1 MQEWLSWLSLA
12 ALVSIGLTDQEATL
26 AVNTNKGVH
35 VISDHFLSLTLD
47 PEILLRGTTSL
58 GAARTLNMAKGLAP
72 AYLRLGGP
80 DSNRYTFKMAPDPG
94 EQTENYTITV
104 PHWIVVN
111 QFARDTGLD
120 LVVCLNIL
128 QRDGDSWDPTDA
140 RGLVAFSDKM
150 GYNPGWQLGYEL
162 QDLTDDI
169 SAIQLGRDVATLREL
184 LSTFPRFQH
193 SLVLGP
199 DITKFRN
206 TEDINFLK
214 DYLHEAG
221 SVLSGL
227 TWHPHFNNQVN
238 VTSDEMTGK
247 SDSLDWDIDTLSKS
261 TSRFASRKP
270 LWIVESNGKRS
281 DGTFKDALIW
291 ARRLGSAARLGA
303 EVIMRQPSDQGLI
316 HPEPDYWVSVLH
328 KMLIGRSVLATQL
341 SRGNKTHLHLYAH
354 CANTVEH
361 PCGTAGYE
369 LGAVALFGVNLMDNA
384 VRVVVKAEAWGGQAE
399 GEVHQYVV
407 TAGVGGDPLRSRKVL
422 LNGKPLEL
430 DSDGRLPVLSP
441 SILRLDPSHTVTLP
455 AYSIGFWVVPGAK
468 ARPCTSPPPPD
479 PRVDHFHMAAVSG
492 TQADLEGVEGESKK
506 AKRKS
511 YLKPKPILL
520 TGGELDNA
528 TKEAGIAEI
537 SEDKGNLSEK
547 LGERLVP
554 KRFKRYT
561 PSENGPYVIPG
572 MEVNLFNPDHNGN
585 KNRAHPHHKKRKEG
599 DDSNKHKH
607 RRKAGGN
614 KGQGDDLTIIQASL
628 FDPSRYHSSE
638 EDYFG
643 NPDLEEDEFP
653 QGDVFLKTGK
663 DSDEEGANNDYDYID
678 TEDDRPHPRE
688 KVDND
693 DESVVPDYEDGRY
706 LYGPGEFFEPL
717 KQPDVTTQHMNY
729 GELWEADALND
740 VSMDEIPADHDLGT
754 VVYEMHLEKA
764 GNESKIANERTTPL
778 GSQVIITSSENIE
791 AEAVDEYHNDGAS
804 REKRNY
810 HPHATYQTHNK
821 ENREQNIAH
830 KIENLE
836 IEKHGRE
843 VNKNKNVNSRNYQSH
858 SDAKNVEKSPFDDS
872 LQEDGDLIHK
882 HTSKKPIPDHEDQS
896 SNVRKTDRIKIINEP
911 VHDEKNSNI
920 YFENE
925 DQEPEIKPSQNAKTK
940 GKKIRIILVEDSSEQ
955 ESSVSGQFDDI
966 KLEKELTIDTQEN
979 TEKVKRAQESTI
991 NEYIEKEIQ
1000 HLINAKINTK
1010 SSKNQTN
1017 SATTRTI
1024 RDDKNSKDDL
1034 SKGDETVRVRKSN
1047 ADNDRRRH
1055 GKDVKT
1061 RQTPKQN
1068 DEMEYIKFVE
1078 SEDPFNIKQI
1088 YEDTGLKEYH
1098 KSKDGKAKKEVTIKY
1113 VRSSKERE
1121 NQEDLRKIGQRAL
1134 PYDTD
1139 RSYLYS
1145 SDRASA
1151 RHRLKKSSDESYTED
1166 FIDTTQ
1172 KYASEMRKVET
1183 PKSYDGQEEALIR
1196 KASSQTSK
1204 RVRNKREVFEQVNET
1219 LQNKTSHSDEDK
1231 EETSSSDKSNH
1242 FSKNILQADSED
1254 ILEPNVEYSNET
1266 SSYPEERKFTLSE
1279 ESGPLTESSTL
1290 SSDENSFNN
1299 KKIKRTPESQIDPV
1313 YYFAFD
1319 ENMNPTYELLLRN
1332 KRKKEQIDDIF
1343 IKKHVSLFE
1352 DDSQRYTQKEQLAD
1366 ASVIERTLE
1375 EKLPESPVT
1384 YGKEE
1389 AKQTLDEDNE
1399 RSVRNLDMFQ
1409 SSVEVKDS
1417 IPESQILFSETEVV
1431 QNNIGESNFDSS
1443 QFNGKDQ
1450 SEFGMKNSDDK
1461 AMFEEQVDENQQV
1474 DLDGEEHQNKED
1486 ILTQVINETRTE
1498 EGSEAEPKTPSLV
1511 QPEDMDTLTNFE
1523 SDTVANYN
1531 EDYHVANSEQVEYI
1545 TTTSDQ
1551 LGYSNKPD
1559 HINPSSMVNV
1569 DNEVSPIRKNR
1580 EDMLDGK
1587 ETFPNENDLN
1597 EMNRIALSIPNEKQ
1611 SSSSVIEE
1619 NPASE
1624 PPQTILT
1631 DNPLP
1636 IEEPEKLNSI
1646 DIIDDSNK
1654 EIGEIKDHTNLK
1666 RNEDGTQDQ
1675 IKLDPPLDTVDKME
1689 ETTPIA
1695 QTQEK
1700 SPEDTKVDVL
1710 DSEIF
1715 KPFQNGPKGLT
1726 PTIQPIKRVPTVS
1739 YLKKRE
1745 ERINALKKHR
1755 ENFMARLYGK
1765 DFGGVNKKREIIN
1778 PGKQRQEAANKLTN
1792 INAFSDMFSKDGTTN
1807 NILTMKSS
1815 KPDIPGNKIFTGL
1828 ELSQQL
1834 SSSEM
1839 GEERVSTNHD
1849 TVPPI
1854 ISNLKLEP
1862 HDNETIQSQAS
1873 LVDTIKSLPEGI
1885 NKRMSNPEKMY
1896 QEKEMR
1902 EKSDRFN
1909 YNDEP
1914 YTINLSDNNSGKG
1927 LLMENNQ
1934 NIETSSDKIIEDDL
1948 DKQDHKQTQEFTL
1961 DGEHHSSG
1969 SKKVGRTLPLTEDE
1983 ADYLFSFENM
1993 GDVFERIEREIFLS
2007 PDMFIE
2013 EDYNPSLV
2021 TARHEGSLHDT
2032 LPYRG
2037 GRQVYLMNRDGN
2049 EKWPDYAIEDDIFL
2063 TDQFSPYI
2071 LEVDDRNLYEDD
2083 KIIMPTY
2090 EDDKIVM
2097 PTYDDD
2103 MLVMDDPK
2111 LYLGNDVF
2119 GLPGENSYQHNG
2131 AREHMNREVLK
2142 RFLQSLNKDEEEEL
2156 ENLMRTIKG
2165 KESESDVNN
2174 DDGGQ
2179 HVNYRIL
2186 DEDNDEKL
2194 ALAISNQVRAPYRAK
2209 RSPTLQEF
2217 YDDLDEDILMFD
2229 DSGIADRIKKDTKN
2243 THINPISDDD
2253 SDNPRINPKFNG
2265 KLFKVQD
2272 KSELSKIGD
2281 DRIFK
2286 NTQINDKMGDESR
2299 ESRNNVGNENRGFY
2313 DDKMARESKGSFM
2326 KVEDYRKKLLSS
2338 DFIKPVMALFEDV
2351 DEDDEEDDIF
2361 NYIASDENL
2370 VHFKNKP
2377 HYPTS
2382 VDQLDESNS
2391 GAQIKKFEKEVIK
2404 EVADLTKVLRK
2415 DEALQGKP
2423 DGHVDFLIEQPSIA
2437 QRTSEEFKNNFQ
2449 NAEILTSPESES
2461 ENEKGSPKNEVKA
2474 ETDPEKEF
2482 ENNLKLIHSFPSV
2495 VLEDLVVKEPSG
2507 NNKEGNLVENNAR
2520 YSRFESKADVT
2531 TDDGENTETN
2541 REKDSFTAQEESK
2554 GDITTTQDINK
2565 GTTVQSQP
2573 NGVLHKLFQT
2583 LANALVVLSSTAE
2596 DGKIEVRI
2604 SPASVA
2610 LLANALAVLSSTTED
2625 GEIEVPISVGTRL
2638 GERMVSMS
2646 STLVETVSINYEDFN
2661 ESFLTCGT
2669 CLCMYDGSEHTP
2681 KLLPC
2686 SHTVCL
2692 HCLTRIAASQTR
2704 DTGSFR
2710 CPICR
2715 ELINIPRGGVSA
2727 LPPSF
2732 LVNQLLD
2739 LMSRQRREV
2748 IPKCSVHL
2756 NQELL
2761 FCETCDTVF
2770 CTLCTGGSHST
2781 TATSGEHTIIPFSI
2795 AIKRMSEILLY
2806 KANECISKLSQAQDT
2821 VSQELRRLD
2830 LATEHCLDQVNRTF
2844 QEVSASVERRRQEM
2858 VSAVGQARDEKRKVL
2873 EEQLTLIEGEKT
2885 KVERECEGL
2894 QYQVEVRNI
2903 TQRIA
2908 CLGEKLD
2915 AASTLGEPRE
2925 NAFLT
2930 CDFTHNESQSE
2941 LEASLS
2947 RLGRVRTS
2955 TTFPSLC
2962 TAILLDSA
2970 VAQLETTAVLHTVDY
2985 HGDLRTTGGD
2995 PVSVEVIPMLGT
3007 SPQSQAL
3014 STNIEDCDDGTYN
3027 ITFRPTS
3034 PGKYVMKV
3042 SVLERPIKD
3051 FPLFFDVTE
3060 HNNPV
3065 AVYGC
3070 RGSGKDEFLQPVAI
3084 AIDDEEGTVYVVD
3097 TGNSRIKELTS
3108 DLQFVKHIENEGL
3121 AGRSCTGIA
3130 VSSNGL
3136 VVVNWRTKTIT
3147 ELSHEGETISQFSHN
3162 AFQEPIDVAVD
3173 KSYGHILVAD
3183 NGLSCVFV
3191 FDADGKILFQVGR
3204 RGSHRGCF
3212 NLISSVTVGHG
3223 GEIVVADSRIQVF
3236 SAKGDFIQQL
3246 FGEGKGKGRYG
3257 GVVVDGNNRIIA
3269 TRSEKNRNYVQVLGL
3284 DDGSLVST
3292 IDSHESKL
3300 KRPSGMAITSDR
3312 HVIVVDL
3319 GNNCI
3324 KKYSSTAEDGEIEV
3338 RISVR

>member
-1 MQEWLSWLSLA
+1 MASL
-12 ALVSIGLTDQEATL
+12 VLTDSSQ
-26 AVNTNKGVH
+26 
-35 VISDHFLSLTLD
+35 LT
-47 PEILLRGTTSL
+47 
-58 GAARTLNMAKGLAP
+58 
-72 AYLRLGGP
+72 
-80 DSNRYTFKMAPDPG
+80 SNS
-94 EQTENYTITV
+94 Q
-104 PHWIVVN
+104 H
-111 QFARDTGLD
+111 L
-120 LVVCLNIL
+120 
-128 QRDGDSWDPTDA
+128 
-140 RGLVAFSDKM
+140 
-150 GYNPGWQLGYEL
+150 EL
-162 QDLTDDI
+162 QDLADDI

-214 DYLHEAG
+214 DYLHEAVR
-221 SVLSGL
+221 VLSGL
-227 TWHPHFNNQVN
+227 TWHPHFNKQIN

-281 DGTFKDALIW
+281 DGTFKDALVW
-291 ARRLGSAARLGA
+291 AQRLGSAARLGA
-303 EVIMRQPSDQGLI
+303 EVILRQPSDQGLI

-328 KMLIGRSVLATQL
+328 KMLIGRQVLATQL
-341 SRGNKTHLHLYAH
+341 SRGNKTHLHLYAQ

-361 PCGTAGYE
+361 PCGTVGYE

-422 LNGKPLEL
+422 LNGKHLEL

-441 SILRLDPSHTVTLP
+441 SILQLDPSHTVTLP

-468 ARPCTSPPPPD
+468 ARPCTSPPPPG
-479 PRVDHFHMAAVSG
+479 PRVHHFDMASVSG
-492 TQADLEGVEGESKK
+492 TQADLGGVEGESKK
-506 AKRKS
+506 DKRKS
-511 YLKPKPILL
+511 YLKPKSLLL

-528 TKEAGIAEI
+528 TKAEEIAEI
-537 SEDKGNLSEK
+537 SEDKGNLSEEMD
-547 LGERLVP
+547 ERLVP

-572 MEVNLFNPDHNGN
+572 MEVNLYNPDHNGN
-585 KNRAHPHHKKRKEG
+585 KNRAHPPHKKRKEG

-614 KGQGDDLTIIQASL
+614 RGQGDDLTIIQASL

-643 NPDLEEDEFP
+643 NPDLDEDDFP

-678 TEDDRPHPRE
+678 TEDDRPQPRD

-693 DESVVPDYEDGRY
+693 DESMVPDYEDGRY

-754 VVYEMHLEKA
+754 VVYEMNLEKA
-764 GNESKIANERTTPL
+764 ENESKIANERTTPL
-778 GSQVIITSSENIE
+778 SPQVIITSSENIE
-791 AEAVDEYHNDGAS
+791 AEGVDEYHNDGAS

-810 HPHATYQTHNK
+810 HHHVTYQTHNR

-830 KIENLE
+830 KIENLDS
-836 IEKHGRE
+836 EKHGRE
-843 VNKNKNVNSRNYQSH
+843 VNKNFNTRNHQSH
-858 SDAKNVEKSPFDDS
+858 SDAKNVDKSPLDDS
-872 LQEDGDLIHK
+872 LQKDGDSKHK
-882 HTSKKPIPDHEDQS
+882 HTSKKPITDHEDQS
-896 SNVRKTDRIKIINEP
+896 SNVRKTDRIKIVNGP

-925 DQEPEIKPSQNAKTK
+925 DQEPEIKLSQNAKTK

-966 KLEKELTIDTQEN
+966 KLEKELAIDTQEN
-979 TEKVKRAQESTI
+979 TEKVKRAQASTI

-1034 SKGDETVRVRKSN
+1034 SKGDETVQVRKSN
-1047 ADNDRRRH
+1047 ADGDRRRH

-1068 DEMEYIKFVE
+1068 DEMAYIRFVE

-1088 YEDTGLKEYH
+1088 YEDTGLKESH
-1098 KSKDGKAKKEVTIKY
+1098 QSKDGKAKKEVTIKY

-1121 NQEDLRKIGQRAL
+1121 NQEDLRRIGERAL
-1134 PYDTD
+1134 PYDTEK
-1139 RSYLYS
+1139 SYLDS

-1204 RVRNKREVFEQVNET
+1204 RVRNKRQVFEQVNET
-1219 LQNKTSHSDEDK
+1219 LKDKTSYSDEEK
-1231 EETSSSDKSNH
+1231 EERSSSDKSNN
-1242 FSKNILQADSED
+1242 FSKNILQADSDD

-1332 KRKKEQIDDIF
+1332 KRKKEQIDEIF

-1399 RSVRNLDMFQ
+1399 RSIRNLDMFQ
-1409 SSVEVKDS
+1409 SSMEVKDS
-1417 IPESQILFSETEVV
+1417 IHESQILVSETEVV
-1431 QNNIGESNFDSS
+1431 QNIIGESNFDSS

-1450 SEFGMKNSDDK
+1450 SEFGIKNSDDK
-1461 AMFEEQVDENQQV
+1461 AMFEEQVDENHQE
-1474 DLDGEEHQNKED
+1474 DLGSLDYMPLDEATVKPLLEEITSIQDIPIETSSPLPESPVTFPQIENSQLEEKHNEQLFSNDMISADPLETGRLPREPPVHAGENQAGETNQYETSPSVISTPENTVNLGNTDTIQESNPYNIDYDQHKFPDGKDYQNNED
-1486 ILTQVINETRTE
+1486 ILTQEINETRTE
-1498 EGSEAEPKTPSLV
+1498 EASKAESKTPSLV

-1545 TTTSDQ
+1545 TTPSDQ
-1551 LGYSNKPD
+1551 LSYSNKPD
-1559 HINPSSMVNV
+1559 HINPSSMDNV
-1569 DNEVSPIRKNR
+1569 DNDVSPIRKNR

-1587 ETFPNENDLN
+1587 ETFTNKNDLN
-1597 EMNRIALSIPNEKQ
+1597 EMNRIVLSIPNENK

-1624 PPQTILT
+1624 PPKAIPT

-1636 IEEPEKLNSI
+1636 IKEPEKLNSI

-1654 EIGEIKDHTNLK
+1654 ETGEIKDHTNLK

-1675 IKLDPPLDTVDKME
+1675 IKLEPPIDTVYKTE

-1695 QTQEK
+1695 QTKEK

-1726 PTIQPIKRVPTVS
+1726 PTIHPVKRVPTVS

-1778 PGKQRQEAANKLTN
+1778 PGKQRQDAANKLTN

-1815 KPDIPGNKIFTGL
+1815 KPDIPGNNIFTGI

-1834 SSSEM
+1834 SSEM

-1849 TVPPI
+1849 TVPTI

-1862 HDNETIQSQAS
+1862 HGNETIQPKAS

-1885 NKRMSNPEKMY
+1885 NKRMSDPKKMY

-1902 EKSDRFN
+1902 ERSDLFN

-1914 YTINLSDNNSGKG
+1914 YTIHLSDNNSGKG

-1934 NIETSSDKIIEDDL
+1934 NIETSSDKINEDDI
-1948 DKQDHKQTQEFTL
+1948 DKQYHKQTQELTL

-1969 SKKVGRTLPLTEDE
+1969 SKNVGRTLPLTEDE
-1983 ADYLFSFENM
+1983 ADYLFSFEDT
-1993 GDVFERIEREIFLS
+1993 GDVFERIGREIFLS
-2007 PDMFIE
+2007 PDIFLE
-2013 EDYNPSLV
+2013 EDYNPNLV
-2021 TARHEGSLHDT
+2021 TARREGSLHDT

-2063 TDQFSPYI
+2063 SDQFSPYI

-2090 EDDKIVM
+2090 EEDKIVM

-2103 MLVMDDPK
+2103 MLVIDDPK

-2119 GLPGENSYQHNG
+2119 GLPGENGYQHNG
-2131 AREHMNREVLK
+2131 AREHMNRDVLK

-2156 ENLMRTIKG
+2156 ENLMRTMKG
-2165 KESESDVNN
+2165 KESESEVND

-2186 DEDNDEKL
+2186 DEDNDEKS
-2194 ALAISNQVRAPYRAK
+2194 ALVISNQVRAPYRAK

-2217 YDDLDEDILMFD
+2217 DEDLDEDILMFD
-2229 DSGIADRIKKDTKN
+2229 DSGIADRVNRDTKN

-2281 DRIFK
+2281 DRIFE
-2286 NTQINDKMGDESR
+2286 NTQINDQMRDESR
-2299 ESRNNVGNENRGFY
+2299 ESRNNVGNENRVLF
-2313 DDKMARESKGSFM
+2313 DDKMGKESKDSFM
-2326 KVEDYRKKLLSS
+2326 KIEDYRKKLLSS
-2338 DFIKPVMALFEDV
+2338 DFIKPVMALFEDD

-2361 NYIASDENL
+2361 NYITSDESQNL
-2370 VHFKNKP
+2370 VHLKKKP

-2415 DEALQGKP
+2415 DKSLQGKL
-2423 DGHVDFLIEQPSIA
+2423 DGYVDFLIEQPSIA

-2461 ENEKGSPKNEVKA
+2461 ANEKGAPKNEVKA
-2474 ETDPEKEF
+2474 ETDPGKEF
-2482 ENNLKLIHSFPSV
+2482 ENHLKMIHSFPSV

-2531 TDDGENTETN
+2531 TGDGENTETN
-2541 REKDSFTAQEESK
+2541 REKDSFTTQEESK
-2554 GDITTTQDINK
+2554 GDTTTTQGRSGFEVRLDALRMFFPLND
-2565 GTTVQSQP
+2565 
-2573 NGVLHKLFQT
+2573 LLT
-2583 LANALVVLSSTAE
+2583 LASR
-2596 DGKIEVRI
+2596 KR
-2604 SPASVA
+2604 
-2610 LLANALAVLSSTTED
+2610 
-2625 GEIEVPISVGTRL
+2625 GTRL

-2930 CDFTHNESQSE
+2930 CDFTNNESQSE
-2941 LEASLS
+2941 LEESLS

-3324 KKYSSTAEDGEIEV
+3324 KKYRRNLDIECKRDKERGGHGNEVYESICHKKKQDKKLSLVNIWGTGST
-3338 RISVR
+3338 

>member
-1 MQEWLSWLSLA
+1 MQAVACRALGGYIGACPSPRLLNTQLITAASSTPGHGSSHHLFLRLPLGDPRSRTFTRIFLRLDWVELEEVNPHLRGGRVENHLGKTSPSSPDRDSNLDLPVLSSRAQHDKRVWIFPRSQTRYTTRYSALREFICVPRARLNPWTTGECYSSLVASLVLTDSFEKLSDQIIMQEWLSWLSLA

-80 DSNRYTFKMAPDPG
+80 DSNRYTYKMAPDPG

-150 GYNPGWQLGYEL
+150 GYNPGWQLGYEF

-281 DGTFKDALIW
+281 DGTFKDALVW

-303 EVIMRQPSDQGLI
+303 EVLMRQPSDQGLI

-341 SRGNKTHLHLYAH
+341 SQGNKTHLHLYAH

-361 PCGTAGYE
+361 PCGTVGYE

-422 LNGKPLEL
+422 LNGKHLEL

-468 ARPCTSPPPPD
+468 ARPCTSPPPPG
-479 PRVDHFHMAAVSG
+479 PRVDHFDMASVSG
-492 TQADLEGVEGESKK
+492 TQTDLEGVEGESKK

-528 TKEAGIAEI
+528 TKEEGIAEI
-537 SEDKGNLSEK
+537 SGDKGNLSEEM
-547 LGERLVP
+547 GERLVP

-572 MEVNLFNPDHNGN
+572 MEVNLYNPDHNGN

-778 GSQVIITSSENIE
+778 GSQVITTSSENIE

-804 REKRNY
+804 REKRNF
-810 HPHATYQTHNK
+810 HPHATYQTHNR

-830 KIENLE
+830 KIETLDS
-836 IEKHGRE
+836 EKNGRE
-843 VNKNKNVNSRNYQSH
+843 VNKNKNFNTRNYQSH
-858 SDAKNVEKSPFDDS
+858 SDAKNVETSPFDDS
-872 LQEDGDLIHK
+872 LQKDGDIIHK
-882 HTSKKPIPDHEDQS
+882 HTSKKPIPDDEDQS
-896 SNVRKTDRIKIINEP
+896 SNVRKTDRIKIVNEP
-911 VHDEKNSNI
+911 VHDGKNGNI

-925 DQEPEIKPSQNAKTK
+925 DQEPEIKPSQNVKTK

-1000 HLINAKINTK
+1000 NLINAKINTK

-1024 RDDKNSKDDL
+1024 RDNKNSKDDL
-1034 SKGDETVRVRKSN
+1034 SKGDETVQVRKSN
-1047 ADNDRRRH
+1047 ADGDRRRH

-1078 SEDPFNIKQI
+1078 GEDPFNIKQI
-1088 YEDTGLKEYH
+1088 YEDTGLKDYH

-1121 NQEDLRKIGQRAL
+1121 NQEDLRKIGERAL
-1134 PYDTD
+1134 LYDTD
-1139 RSYLYS
+1139 RSNLDS
-1145 SDRASA
+1145 SDRASS

-1166 FIDTTQ
+1166 FIDTAQ

-1204 RVRNKREVFEQVNET
+1204 RIRNKREVFELVNET

-1231 EETSSSDKSNH
+1231 EERSSSDKSNH
-1242 FSKNILQADSED
+1242 FSKNILQADSDD

-1290 SSDENSFNN
+1290 SSDANSFNN

-1332 KRKKEQIDDIF
+1332 KRKKEQINEIF

-1409 SSVEVKDS
+1409 SSVEVKDP
-1417 IPESQILFSETEVV
+1417 IPESQILVSETEVV
-1431 QNNIGESNFDSS
+1431 QNNIGESNFDYS

-1461 AMFEEQVDENQQV
+1461 AMFEEQVDENHQV
-1474 DLDGEEHQNKED
+1474 DLGSSDYMPLDEATVKPLLEEITSTQDIPIGTSSPLSENPVTFPQIENSQLEEKHHEQVFSNDMISADHLETGRLPREPPVHAGENQPGETDQYETSPSVISTPENTVNLENTDAIQESNLYNTDYDQHKFPEGEEHQNNED

-1545 TTTSDQ
+1545 TTPSDQ

-1587 ETFPNENDLN
+1587 EAFPNENDLN
-1597 EMNRIALSIPNEKQ
+1597 EINRIALSIPNEKQ

-1636 IEEPEKLNSI
+1636 IEEPEKLDSI

-1715 KPFQNGPKGLT
+1715 KPFQNGPKGLN
-1726 PTIQPIKRVPTVS
+1726 PTINPIKRVPTVS

-1765 DFGGVNKKREIIN
+1765 DFGGVNKKREVIN
-1778 PGKQRQEAANKLTN
+1778 SGKQRQEAANKLTN

-1828 ELSQQL
+1828 ELSHQL

-1896 QEKEMR
+1896 QEKETR

-1914 YTINLSDNNSGKG
+1914 YTIHLSDNNSGKG

-1934 NIETSSDKIIEDDL
+1934 NIETSSDKINEDDL

-2063 TDQFSPYI
+2063 SDQFSPYI
-2071 LEVDDRNLYEDD
+2071 LKVDDRNLYEDD

-2103 MLVMDDPK
+2103 MLVIDDPK
-2111 LYLGNDVF
+2111 MYLGNDVF
-2119 GLPGENSYQHNG
+2119 DLPGGNSYQHNG
-2131 AREHMNREVLK
+2131 EREHMNREVLK

-2156 ENLMRTIKG
+2156 ENLMRTMKG

-2186 DEDNDEKL
+2186 DEDNDEKS

-2217 YDDLDEDILMFD
+2217 DEDLDEDILMFD

-2243 THINPISDDD
+2243 THINPIIDYD

-2286 NTQINDKMGDESR
+2286 NTQINDQMGDELR
-2299 ESRNNVGNENRGFY
+2299 ESQNNVGNENRGFY
-2313 DDKMARESKGSFM
+2313 DDKKARESKDSFM
-2326 KVEDYRKKLLSS
+2326 KVEDYRKKLRSS
-2338 DFIKPVMALFEDV
+2338 DFIKPVMALFEDD

-2370 VHFKNKP
+2370 VHLKKKP

-2382 VDQLDESNS
+2382 FDQLDESNS

-2415 DEALQGKP
+2415 DKSLQGKP

-2461 ENEKGSPKNEVKA
+2461 ANEKGAPKNEVKA

-2482 ENNLKLIHSFPSV
+2482 ENHLKIIHSFPSV

-2507 NNKEGNLVENNAR
+2507 NNKEGNLVENDAR

-2554 GDITTTQDINK
+2554 GDTTTTQDINK
-2565 GTTVQSQP
+2565 GTNVQSQP
-2573 NGVLHKLFQT
+2573 NGVLHKL
-2583 LANALVVLSSTAE
+2583 
-2596 DGKIEVRI
+2596 
-2604 SPASVA
+2604 
-2610 LLANALAVLSSTTED
+2610 
-2625 GEIEVPISVGTRL
+2625 TRL

-2985 HGDLRTTGGD
+2985 HGDSSDDRWRPRLGG
-2995 PVSVEVIPMLGT
+2995 GH
-3007 SPQSQAL
+3007 
-3014 STNIEDCDDGTYN
+3014 TNV
-3027 ITFRPTS
+3027 R
-3034 PGKYVMKV
+3034 
-3042 SVLERPIKD
+3042 
-3051 FPLFFDVTE
+3051 
-3060 HNNPV
+3060 
-3065 AVYGC
+3065 
-3070 RGSGKDEFLQPVAI
+3070 
-3084 AIDDEEGTVYVVD
+3084 
-3097 TGNSRIKELTS
+3097 
-3108 DLQFVKHIENEGL
+3108 
-3121 AGRSCTGIA
+3121 
-3130 VSSNGL
+3130 
-3136 VVVNWRTKTIT
+3136 
-3147 ELSHEGETISQFSHN
+3147 
-3162 AFQEPIDVAVD
+3162 D
-3173 KSYGHILVAD
+3173 KSSVA
-3183 NGLSCVFV
+3183 SS
-3191 FDADGKILFQVGR
+3191 KHQHR
-3204 RGSHRGCF
+3204 RLR
-3212 NLISSVTVGHG
+3212 
-3223 GEIVVADSRIQVF
+3223 
-3236 SAKGDFIQQL
+3236 
-3246 FGEGKGKGRYG
+3246 
-3257 GVVVDGNNRIIA
+3257 
-3269 TRSEKNRNYVQVLGL
+3269 
-3284 DDGSLVST
+3284 
-3292 IDSHESKL
+3292 
-3300 KRPSGMAITSDR
+3300 
-3312 HVIVVDL
+3312 
-3319 GNNCI
+3319 
-3324 KKYSSTAEDGEIEV
+3324 
-3338 RISVR
+3338 

>member
-1 MQEWLSWLSLA
+1 MCCSQ
-12 ALVSIGLTDQEATL
+12 
-26 AVNTNKGVH
+26 
-35 VISDHFLSLTLD
+35 
-47 PEILLRGTTSL
+47 
-58 GAARTLNMAKGLAP
+58 
-72 AYLRLGGP
+72 
-80 DSNRYTFKMAPDPG
+80 
-94 EQTENYTITV
+94 
-104 PHWIVVN
+104 
-111 QFARDTGLD
+111 
-120 LVVCLNIL
+120 
-128 QRDGDSWDPTDA
+128 
-140 RGLVAFSDKM
+140 
-150 GYNPGWQLGYEL
+150 
-162 QDLTDDI
+162 
-169 SAIQLGRDVATLREL
+169 
-184 LSTFPRFQH
+184 
-193 SLVLGP
+193 
-199 DITKFRN
+199 
-206 TEDINFLK
+206 
-214 DYLHEAG
+214 
-221 SVLSGL
+221 
-227 TWHPHFNNQVN
+227 
-238 VTSDEMTGK
+238 
-247 SDSLDWDIDTLSKS
+247 
-261 TSRFASRKP
+261 
-270 LWIVESNGKRS
+270 
-281 DGTFKDALIW
+281 
-291 ARRLGSAARLGA
+291 
-303 EVIMRQPSDQGLI
+303 
-316 HPEPDYWVSVLH
+316 DYWVSVLH

-361 PCGTAGYE
+361 PCGTVGYE
-369 LGAVALFGVNLMDNA
+369 LGAVALFGVNLMDSA

-399 GEVHQYVV
+399 GEVHEYVV

-422 LNGKPLEL
+422 LNGKHLEL

-441 SILRLDPSHTVTLP
+441 SILQLDPSHTVTLP

-468 ARPCTSPPPPD
+468 ARPCASPPPPG
-479 PRVDHFHMAAVSG
+479 PRVDHFDMASVSG
-492 TQADLEGVEGESKK
+492 TQADIGGVEGESKK
-506 AKRKS
+506 SKRKLYS
-511 YLKPKPILL
+511 KSKPLL
-520 TGGELDNA
+520 STGGELDYA
-528 TKEAGIAEI
+528 TKAGGIAEV
-537 SEDKGNLSEK
+537 SEDKENLSGK
-547 LGERLVP
+547 MGERLIP

-572 MEVNLFNPDHNGN
+572 MEVNLYNPDHNGN
-585 KNRAHPHHKKRKEG
+585 KNKAHPHHKKRKEG

-628 FDPSRYHSSE
+628 FDPNRYHSSE

-643 NPDLEEDEFP
+643 NPDLDEDDFP

-663 DSDEEGANNDYDYID
+663 DSDEEGGNNDYDYID
-678 TEDDRPHPRE
+678 TEDDRPYPRE

-693 DESVVPDYEDGRY
+693 DESVVSDYEEGRY
-706 LYGPGEFFEPL
+706 LYGPGEFFEAL

-754 VVYEMHLEKA
+754 VVYEVNFEKA
-764 GNESKIANERTTPL
+764 ENESKIANERTTPL
-778 GSQVIITSSENIE
+778 SSQVIITSSENIG
-791 AEAVDEYHNDGAS
+791 AESVDEYHNDGAS

-810 HPHATYQTHNK
+810 HPHVTPQKHNG
-821 ENREQNIAH
+821 EDREQNIVH
-830 KIENLE
+830 KIENLD
-836 IEKHGRE
+836 IEKHGGE
-843 VNKNKNVNSRNYQSH
+843 VNKNQNFKTRSHQSH
-858 SDAKNVEKSPFDDS
+858 SEAKNVEKSPFDDS
-872 LQEDGDLIHK
+872 LQKDGDSIHK
-882 HTSKKPIPDHEDQS
+882 HASKKPSPDHEDQS
-896 SNVRKTDRIKIINEP
+896 SNVRKTDRIKIVNEP

-925 DQEPEIKPSQNAKTK
+925 DQEPETKLSQNVKTK
-940 GKKIRIILVEDSSEQ
+940 SKKIRIILVEDSSEQ

-966 KLEKELTIDTQEN
+966 KLEKELSRDTQEN
-979 TEKVKRAQESTI
+979 TGKVKRAQASII

-1000 HLINAKINTK
+1000 HLINAKMNTK

-1024 RDDKNSKDDL
+1024 RDDKNSRDEL
-1034 SKGDETVRVRKSN
+1034 SKGDETVQVRKSN
-1047 ADNDRRRH
+1047 ADGDRRRH
-1055 GKDVKT
+1055 GKDIKT

-1068 DEMEYIKFVE
+1068 DEMAYIKFVE

-1088 YEDTGLKEYH
+1088 YEDTGLK
-1098 KSKDGKAKKEVTIKY
+1098 SKDGKAKKEVTVKY

-1121 NQEDLRKIGQRAL
+1121 NQEDLRRIGEKAL
-1134 PYDTD
+1134 TYDTGK
-1139 RSYLYS
+1139 SYLDS
-1145 SDRASA
+1145 SDHASA
-1151 RHRLKKSSDESYTED
+1151 RYRIKKSSDESYTED
-1166 FIDTTQ
+1166 FIETTQ

-1183 PKSYDGQEEALIR
+1183 PKSYDEQEEALIR
-1196 KASSQTSK
+1196 KASSQNSK
-1204 RVRNKREVFEQVNET
+1204 RARNKREVFEKVNET
-1219 LQNKTSHSDEDK
+1219 LQNKTSYSDEEK
-1231 EETSSSDKSNH
+1231 EEKSNVY
-1242 FSKNILQADSED
+1242 SKNILQVDIDD

-1266 SSYPEERKFTLSE
+1266 SFYPEERKFTLSE

-1332 KRKKEQIDDIF
+1332 KRKKEHIDEIF

-1399 RSVRNLDMFQ
+1399 RSIRNLDMFQ
-1409 SSVEVKDS
+1409 SSVEAKDS
-1417 IPESQILFSETEVV
+1417 IPESQILVSETEVV

-1443 QFNGKDQ
+1443 QFNDQ
-1450 SEFGMKNSDDK
+1450 SEFGMKNIDDK
-1461 AMFEEQVDENQQV
+1461 AMFEEQVDENHQV
-1474 DLDGEEHQNKED
+1474 GQGSLDYMPLDEATVKPLLEEITSIQDIPIETSSPLPESPVTFPQLENSQLEEKQLFSNDMISTDHLETGRLPREPPVDAGENQLGENQPGENSQDDTSPLVISTPENTENLGSTDTIQESNPYNNDYDQHKLTDGEEHQNNKD
-1486 ILTQVINETRTE
+1486 INTPVINETRTE
-1498 EGSEAEPKTPSLV
+1498 EASEAEPKTPSLV
-1511 QPEDMDTLTNFE
+1511 QPEDMDTLTNVE

-1531 EDYHVANSEQVEYI
+1531 EDYHVANSGQVEY
-1545 TTTSDQ
+1545 TTTPSDQ
-1551 LGYSNKPD
+1551 LSYSNKPD

-1569 DNEVSPIRKNR
+1569 ENEVSPIRKNR
-1580 EDMLDGK
+1580 EDVLDGK

-1619 NPASE
+1619 NPSSSVIEENPSSSVIEENPASE

-1636 IEEPEKLNSI
+1636 IDEPEKLNSI

-1675 IKLDPPLDTVDKME
+1675 IELEPPLDTVDKME
-1689 ETTPIA
+1689 ETVPIA

-1710 DSEIF
+1710 NSEIF
-1715 KPFQNGPKGLT
+1715 KPFQNGLKGIT
-1726 PTIQPIKRVPTVS
+1726 QTIQPIKRVPAVS

-1778 PGKQRQEAANKLTN
+1778 SGGQRQEATNKLTN
-1792 INAFSDMFSKDGTTN
+1792 INEFSGKFSKDETN
-1807 NILTMKSS
+1807 DNILTMKSN
-1815 KPDIPGNKIFTGL
+1815 KPDIPRNKIFTGL

-1839 GEERVSTNHD
+1839 GEEKVSTNHE
-1849 TVPPI
+1849 TVPSI
-1854 ISNLKLEP
+1854 ISTLKLET
-1862 HDNETIQSQAS
+1862 HENKTIQSQAT
-1873 LVDTIKSLPEGI
+1873 LVDTIKSFSEGI
-1885 NKRMSNPEKMY
+1885 NKRMSDPEKRY
-1896 QEKEMR
+1896 QEKETR

-1914 YTINLSDNNSGKG
+1914 YTIHLSDNNSGKG
-1927 LLMENNQ
+1927 LLMETNQ
-1934 NIETSSDKIIEDDL
+1934 NIETSSDKINANDL
-1948 DKQDHKQTQEFTL
+1948 DKQDHKQTQELTL
-1961 DGEHHSSG
+1961 DGEHHRSG
-1969 SKKVGRTLPLTEDE
+1969 SKNVGRTLPLTEDE
-1983 ADYLFSFENM
+1983 ADYLFSFEDM

-2007 PDMFIE
+2007 PDMFLE
-2013 EDYNPSLV
+2013 EDYNPDLV
-2021 TARHEGSLHDT
+2021 TVRREGLLHDT

-2063 TDQFSPYI
+2063 SDQFSPYI
-2071 LEVDDRNLYEDD
+2071 MEVDDRNLHEDS
-2083 KIIMPTY
+2083 KIITPTY
-2090 EDDKIVM
+2090 DDDKIVM

-2103 MLVMDDPK
+2103 MLVIDNPK
-2111 LYLGNDVF
+2111 LYMGNDVF
-2119 GLPGENSYQHNG
+2119 VFPGENSYQHSG
-2131 AREHMNREVLK
+2131 AREHKNREVLK

-2156 ENLMRTIKG
+2156 ENLMRTMKG
-2165 KESESDVNN
+2165 KESEGDLN
-2174 DDGGQ
+2174 DDGGGRN
-2179 HVNYRIL
+2179 VNYRIL
-2186 DEDNDEKL
+2186 DEDNDEKS
-2194 ALAISNQVRAPYRAK
+2194 ALVISNQVRAPYRAK
-2209 RSPTLQEF
+2209 RSPTLQQFDE
-2217 YDDLDEDILMFD
+2217 DLDEDILMVD

-2243 THINPISDDD
+2243 KYINPISDDD

-2286 NTQINDKMGDESR
+2286 NTQINDQMGDKSR
-2299 ESRNNVGNENRGFY
+2299 ESPNNVGSENRMLF
-2313 DDKMARESKGSFM
+2313 DDKMVRESKDSFM
-2326 KVEDYRKKLLSS
+2326 EIEDYRKKLLSS
-2338 DFIKPVMALFEDV
+2338 DFIKPVMALFEDD

-2361 NYIASDENL
+2361 NYITSDESQNL
-2370 VHFKNKP
+2370 VHSKKKP
-2377 HYPTS
+2377 HHPTS
-2382 VDQLDESNS
+2382 VDHLHESIS
-2391 GAQIKKFEKEVIK
+2391 RPQIKKFEKEVIK

-2415 DEALQGKP
+2415 DESLQGKL
-2423 DGHVDFLIEQPSIA
+2423 DGYVDFLKEQPSIA
-2437 QRTSEEFKNNFQ
+2437 QRASEEYKNNFQ
-2449 NAEILTSPESES
+2449 NAEILISPESES
-2461 ENEKGSPKNEVKA
+2461 ANKKGAPKSEVKA

-2482 ENNLKLIHSFPSV
+2482 ENHLKMIQSFPSV

-2541 REKDSFTAQEESK
+2541 REKDSFTTQEESN
-2554 GDITTTQDINK
+2554 GDTTKTQVINK
-2565 GTTVQSQP
+2565 GTNVQTQP
-2573 NGVLHKLFQT
+2573 NGVLHKL
-2583 LANALVVLSSTAE
+2583 
-2596 DGKIEVRI
+2596 
-2604 SPASVA
+2604 
-2610 LLANALAVLSSTTED
+2610 
-2625 GEIEVPISVGTRL
+2625 TRL

-2962 TAILLDSA
+2962 TATLLDSA

-3007 SPQSQAL
+3007 SSQSQAL

-3051 FPLFFDVTE
+3051 CPLFFDVTE

-3191 FDADGKILFQVGR
+3191 FDAAGKILFQVGR

-3212 NLISSVTVGHG
+3212 NLISSVTVGPG

-3300 KRPSGMAITSDR
+3300 KRPSGMAVTSDR

-3324 KKYSSTAEDGEIEV
+3324 KKY
-3338 RISVR
+3338 RYW